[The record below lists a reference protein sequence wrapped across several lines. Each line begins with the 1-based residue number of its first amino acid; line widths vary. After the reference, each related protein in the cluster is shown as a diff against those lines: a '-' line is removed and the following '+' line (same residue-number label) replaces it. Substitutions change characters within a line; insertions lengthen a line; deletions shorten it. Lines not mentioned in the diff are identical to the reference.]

1 VGCGLLHFPYFHSQA
16 SLPPS
21 SPSTPPL
28 GSAKFEVLTVS
39 PVFEGKALLQRHR
52 AVNTAL
58 AAELEHIHAITLKCL
73 TPAQWEE
80 KKTMEQQAT

>member
-1 VGCGLLHFPYFHSQA
+1 MWAAFPLLLFKTHPFLHP
-16 SLPPS
+16 L
-21 SPSTPPL
+21 SPPPL
-28 GSAKFEVLTVS
+28 GGAKFEVLTVS
-39 PVFEGKALLQRHR
+39 PIFEGKALLARHR

-80 KKTMEQQAT
+80 KKKTEQQAS

>member
-1 VGCGLLHFPYFHSQA
+1 MWAA
-16 SLPPS
+16 SLTFIHTLSHPP
-21 SPSTPPL
+21 PPPL
-28 GSAKFEVLTVS
+28 GGAKFEVLTVS
-39 PVFEGKALLQRHR
+39 PIFEGKALLARHR

-80 KKTMEQQAT
+80 KKKTEQQAT